1 MGINSLAA
9 LGNLTEKDIQK
20 VVGDDIIIYANLLKA
35 TREVKTA
42 EVSLKVL
49 VYMYGSV
56 KGFDYWIRVLL
67 ICKYK
72 TLYNAQ

>member
-9 LGNLTEKDIQK
+9 LGNLTEEDIQK
-20 VVGDDIIIYANLLKA
+20 VVGDDIIIYTKLLKA
-35 TREVKTA
+35 AREVKTA
-42 EVSLKVL
+42 DVNLKVL
-49 VYMYGSV
+49 EYGSL
-56 KGFDYWIRVLL
+56 KGFDFWIRVLL